1 MCIRDRSSS
10 ADIVIDDPG
19 VSRRHFE
26 VTVDG
31 SHAQASDLGSTNGTL
46 LDGKRISKVNVTDG
60 TVLQA
65 GDSTVVFHRS
75 EAGS

>member
-1 MCIRDRSSS
+1 
-10 ADIVIDDPG
+10 
-19 VSRRHFE
+19 
-26 VTVDG
+26 
-31 SHAQASDLGSTNGTL
+31 STNGTL